1 MMGCLQQDN
10 IEDTQQD
17 NFEDT
22 AREGR
27 QLHQVVFP
35 SLLHHTTVTTQT
47 RLKVEHA
54 DKLHVCF
61 YRPNSQSE
69 EVFPGK

>member
-1 MMGCLQQDN
+1 MMWCLQQDN

-22 AREGR
+22 QQDNIEDTQQDTVREGR

-35 SLLHHTTVTTQT
+35 SLLHDTTVTSQT
-47 RLKVEHA
+47 RS
-54 DKLHVCF
+54 KLQQALHETSCF
-61 YRPNSQSE
+61 
-69 EVFPGK
+69 V